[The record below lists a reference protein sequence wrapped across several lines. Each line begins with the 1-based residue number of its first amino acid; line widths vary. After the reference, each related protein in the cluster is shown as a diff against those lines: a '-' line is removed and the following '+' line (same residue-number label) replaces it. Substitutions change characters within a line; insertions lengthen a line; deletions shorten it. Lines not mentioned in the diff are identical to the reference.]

1 MTQGQRKDAI
11 DRLEVQTMGA
21 DRTFQHF
28 FDEQMVSQSSGWSR
42 GWCERMVSAEVCVK
56 RNERMV
62 FFGEGARV
70 TLEYHVATLILM
82 KFVA

>member
-11 DRLEVQTMGA
+11 ERHNVQTMGA

-28 FDEQMVSQSSGWSR
+28 FDERMVSQSSGWS
-42 GWCERMVSAEVCVK
+42 ERMVSAEGGVK

-70 TLEYHVATLILM
+70 TLAHDANPGTNDLVD
-82 KFVA
+82 K